1 MQYES
6 KQSELKHLLQHRYIF
21 KTLFTMLF
29 DELMTNESKI
39 SLFKKDNIPDAIE
52 LIVWPADED
61 MKIDGILD
69 INGRIE
75 QLIGTSI
82 QKGDIIESMKKS
94 KKRTARNDSFED
106 VFESVKE
113 SFHQLDVD
121 FEVVDT
127 VPDGIVKITKS
138 TKVKLLP
145 SQTNADGIPKS
156 LIINLA
162 QLPNLSDYYLVNDIK
177 EIIKVANDKNFIN
190 RFETKS
196 SIVYITCNYFYEKI
210 KVV

>member
-162 QLPNLSDYYLVNDIK
+162 QLP
-177 EIIKVANDKNFIN
+177 II
-190 RFETKS
+190 
-196 SIVYITCNYFYEKI
+196 
-210 KVV
+210 